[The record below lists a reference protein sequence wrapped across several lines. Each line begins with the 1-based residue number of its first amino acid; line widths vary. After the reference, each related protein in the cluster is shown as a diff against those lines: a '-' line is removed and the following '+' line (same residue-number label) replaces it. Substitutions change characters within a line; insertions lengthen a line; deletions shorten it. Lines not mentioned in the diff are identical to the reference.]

1 MSHIFINAELF
12 MNRFITLVQ
21 LLSQQHY
28 QNSEFM
34 IRYALFILLLLIY
47 IPAQSQN
54 PGNDQK
60 EFLENL
66 KTLCGNSYSG
76 VVVHPETPPRGFT
89 DPLVA
94 HFTVCED
101 NVVHIPFHVG
111 ENTSRIWML
120 TMSDEGLLFKHDHRH
135 PDGTPENMTD
145 YGGWANEEGTP
156 LIQRFPA
163 DEYTISLRESLK
175 SHIWVIELSEDLS
188 TYSYS
193 LYLYENLYF
202 RADFDLVNP
211 ISN

>member
-1 MSHIFINAELF
+1 
-12 MNRFITLVQ
+12 MNKFV
-21 LLSQQHY
+21 LL
-28 QNSEFM
+28 
-34 IRYALFILLLLIY
+34 ALLMLLY
-47 IPAQSQN
+47 IPVLAQN
-54 PGNDQK
+54 PATSQT
-60 EFLENL
+60 EFLDNL
-66 KTLCGNSYSG
+66 KALCGNSYSG

-120 TMSDEGLLFKHDHRH
+120 TLSDHRLLFKHDHRH
-135 PDGTPENMTD
+135 PDGTPENMTN
-145 YGGWANEEGTP
+145 YGGWDNDEGTS

-202 RADFDLVNP
+202 RADFDLLNP